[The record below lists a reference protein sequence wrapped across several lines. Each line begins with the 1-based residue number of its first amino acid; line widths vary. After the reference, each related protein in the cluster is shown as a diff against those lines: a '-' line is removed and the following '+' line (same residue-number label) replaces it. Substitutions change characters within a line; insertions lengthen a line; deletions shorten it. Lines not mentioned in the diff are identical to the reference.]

1 MELDQNLLSKKRI
14 VIIGDPILDKY
25 ISGETSRISPEA
37 PVPIVNVIK
46 SLKKLGGAGNVALNL
61 KSLGANPILC
71 SVIGNDENGK
81 DLLHT
86 YFDSTGIKTQEG
98 KMKDGKKEGERILYY
113 ESGQLKDKINYKDG
127 ALEGER
133 LEYFENGQL
142 KEKVI
147 YKDGKKE
154 GEGLWYYENGQL
166 EEKVNYKEG
175 VKNGEWLNYYD
186 NGQLVRTRIYKDGKL
201 IETITP

>member
-1 MELDQNLLSKKRI
+1 MKYLLIIFLFLSSSLSWSKDVSRDDLVKRD
-14 VIIGDPILDKY
+14 GLFYEKFTDMPF
-25 ISGETSRISPEA
+25 T
-37 PVPIVNVIK
+37 
-46 SLKKLGGAGNVALNL
+46 GNVT
-61 KSLGANPILC
+61 
-71 SVIGNDENGK
+71 GK
-81 DLLHT
+81 KQ
-86 YFDSTGIKTQEG
+86 GKIIEG
-98 KMKDGKKEGERILYY
+98 KPEGEFLTYY
-113 ESGQLKDKINYKDG
+113 EI
-127 ALEGER
+127 R
-133 LEYFENGQL
+133 QL

-186 NGQLVRTRIYKDGKL
+186 NGQLVRARIYKDGKL

>member
-1 MELDQNLLSKKRI
+1 MKYLLIIFLFLSSSLSWSKDVSRDDLVKRD
-14 VIIGDPILDKY
+14 GLFYEKFTDMPF
-25 ISGETSRISPEA
+25 T
-37 PVPIVNVIK
+37 
-46 SLKKLGGAGNVALNL
+46 GNVT
-61 KSLGANPILC
+61 
-71 SVIGNDENGK
+71 GK
-81 DLLHT
+81 KQ
-86 YFDSTGIKTQEG
+86 GKIIEG
-98 KMKDGKKEGERILYY
+98 KPEGEFLTYY
-113 ESGQLKDKINYKDG
+113 ES
-127 ALEGER
+127 
-133 LEYFENGQL
+133 GQL

-175 VKNGEWLNYYD
+175 EKNGEWLNYYD